1 MTDAGLYDDS
11 LLVESLAARAWPAS
25 GYESID
31 GWVLRHTPSVLRRR
45 SNSALPPIDGA
56 RRLQPILGSIIR
68 FYRCRQLEPIIQ
80 VTPAEA
86 HASLDAE
93 LRKRG
98 WELRA
103 PTDVMVASAKDVA
116 NLSCAADVS
125 LAVDSQPDLVWL
137 DAWRAI
143 ERRSDALETYRC
155 VLARI
160 QPRVGYATAAVG
172 GTPVGVGFC
181 VCERGWSGVFCM
193 ATAQAVRRRGIA
205 RAVLRTLAQWSARN
219 GADRLYLQ
227 VECDNG
233 PAQALYAGAG
243 FSGSHTYHYRCT
255 STKG

>member
-1 MTDAGLYDDS
+1 MTKAGLSDES
-11 LLVESLAARAWPAS
+11 LLVESLAARAWPAAA
-25 GYESID
+25 YESID

-56 RRLQPILGSIIR
+56 RPLEPILGSVIR

-86 HASLDAE
+86 HAKLDAE

-116 NLSCAADVS
+116 TLSWAADVS
-125 LAVDSQPDLVWL
+125 VAVESRPDLGWL
-137 DAWRAI
+137 DAWAAI
-143 ERRSDALETYRC
+143 DCRSDALDTSRC

-160 QPRVGYATAAVG
+160 RPRVGYATAVVG

-193 ATAQAVRRRGIA
+193 ATAEAVRRRGIA
-205 RAVLRTLAQWSARN
+205 RAVLRTLAPWSARN

-233 PAQALYAGAG
+233 PAKALYAGAG
-243 FSGSHTYHYRCT
+243 FLRSHTYHYRCAPT
-255 STKG
+255 QA